1 MSDPPRPSRGDEAR
15 RASAQRN
22 TMPQVI
28 RCPNPGCQQ
37 SMQVPDNA
45 VGRNVMCPKC
55 KKPFTVPGPV
65 PVGAG
70 VAAGPATGRAASV
83 PTMGAAAAPPT
94 SKPSVNLGTTPTASG
109 TPKVCP
115 SCGSPLLEG
124 AIACMDCGFLLQG
137 DGQTAEQEGPPNL
150 CTNPACGVANP
161 PGVRNCQRC
170 DTPLPMAG
178 GTLLHSRYRLD
189 KLL

>member
-1 MSDPPRPSRGDEAR
+1 MSDLPRQVRGDEAR

-55 KKPFTVPGPV
+55 KKPFTVPGASPPQ

-70 VAAGPATGRAASV
+70 VGGGPGRGGHG
-83 PTMGAAAAPPT
+83 GAQAAPAP
-94 SKPSVNLGTTPTASG
+94 
-109 TPKVCP
+109 
-115 SCGSPLLEG
+115 GSR
-124 AIACMDCGFLLQG
+124 
-137 DGQTAEQEGPPNL
+137 PNL
-150 CTNPACGVANP
+150 NLAPA
-161 PGVRNCQRC
+161 
-170 DTPLPMAG
+170 
-178 GTLLHSRYRLD
+178 
-189 KLL
+189 